1 MHVPEK
7 HACLVQ
13 DAARELGFH
22 SFRAEKVRCLD
33 PRFDNAE
40 LELWSATSFPDIRLC
55 ALLVKVMRDASDD
68 EPEDRIN
75 LPPDSDTPPDMQSD
89 KVAAA
94 PEPGQC
100 HHAEERK
107 VHEVTD
113 KASLDVLG
121 KLLQPHDNRS
131 VSR

>member
-1 MHVPEK
+1 M
-7 HACLVQ
+7 VQ

-94 PEPGQC
+94 PEPVQC
-100 HHAEERK
+100 HHAHAEERK